1 MIYKKDK
8 MSVDFWSSIRIIA
21 SAGQK
26 VHTHFVL
33 FKLHKF
39 KTGGKLAQDI
49 LSNTK
54 YRDSQKY

>member
-1 MIYKKDK
+1 MKSALRYTVLLKE
-8 MSVDFWSSIRIIA
+8 
-21 SAGQK
+21 AGQK

-33 FKLHKF
+33 FKLHKC

-54 YRDSQKY
+54 YRDSLK

>member
-1 MIYKKDK
+1 